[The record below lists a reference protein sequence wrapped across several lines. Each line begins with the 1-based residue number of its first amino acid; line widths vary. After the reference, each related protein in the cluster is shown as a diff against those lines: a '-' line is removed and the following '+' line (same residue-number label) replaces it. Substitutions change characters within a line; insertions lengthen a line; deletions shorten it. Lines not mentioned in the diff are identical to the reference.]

1 MGNGIAIVVDGFAT
15 RTRWRSKRQTMYRKT
30 TLIRMTL
37 ALSIATFLVP
47 EVTAQTSS
55 TETPMTETLR
65 IATFNVSLY
74 GKRQGE
80 IRERLSDRDDLQA
93 KRIAS
98 IVQTVRPDVL
108 LINELDHEPDAAPAR
123 LLAENYFAVPQS
135 TADGDGKLSPVSFP
149 YFYSAPSNTG
159 IDSTLDLNNDG
170 QLGSGNDAWGYG
182 IYPGQ
187 YSMTVYSRFPIDTA
201 SIRSFQ
207 KFLWKD
213 LPGAIRPVD
222 PRPVDLSPHASARG
236 HAAPLDH
243 ASAWHQGVDFDTSIK
258 STGRP
263 ATGQPYY
270 DDATWSKLRL
280 SSKNHIDVPIQIG
293 DRVLHVLASHPT
305 PPVFDGPE
313 DRNGARNHDEI
324 EFWNHYLSDDDAA
337 DTWLIDDDG
346 RAGPLDADAS
356 FVVMG
361 DLNADPID
369 GSGRRE
375 AITRLLNH
383 PRTRDVQ
390 QSKTADFGRNG
401 LMRVDFVLPSKDLNV
416 IDSGVFWPTGDDP
429 QSKWIKASDHRLVW
443 IDVKR

>member
-1 MGNGIAIVVDGFAT
+1 
-15 RTRWRSKRQTMYRKT
+15 MYRKT
-30 TLIRMTL
+30 TWIRMTL

-47 EVTAQTSS
+47 EVAAQTSS

-80 IRERLSDRDDLQA
+80 IRERLSARDDRQA

-98 IVQTVRPDVL
+98 IVQTIRPDVL

-123 LLAENYFAVPQS
+123 LLAENYFAVAQNN
-135 TADGDGKLSPVSFP
+135 ANGDGKLPPVIFP
-149 YFYSAPSNTG
+149 YIYSAPSNTG

-207 KFLWKD
+207 TLRWKD

-222 PRPVDLSPHASARG
+222 
-236 HAAPLDH
+236 
-243 ASAWHQGVDFDTSIK
+243 
-258 STGRP
+258 P

-383 PRTRDVQ
+383 SRTRDVQ

-429 QSKWIKASDHRLVW
+429 QSTWIKASDHRLVW

>member
-1 MGNGIAIVVDGFAT
+1 
-15 RTRWRSKRQTMYRKT
+15 
-30 TLIRMTL
+30 MTL

-47 EVTAQTSS
+47 EVAAQTSS

-80 IRERLSDRDDLQA
+80 IRERLSARDDRQA

-98 IVQTVRPDVL
+98 IVQTIRPDVL

-123 LLAENYFAVPQS
+123 LLAENYFAVAQNN
-135 TADGDGKLSPVSFP
+135 ANGDGKLPPVIFP
-149 YFYSAPSNTG
+149 YIYSAPSNTG

-207 KFLWKD
+207 TLRWKD

-222 PRPVDLSPHASARG
+222 
-236 HAAPLDH
+236 
-243 ASAWHQGVDFDTSIK
+243 
-258 STGRP
+258 P

-383 PRTRDVQ
+383 SRTRDVQ

-429 QSKWIKASDHRLVW
+429 QSTWIKASDHRLVW

>member
-1 MGNGIAIVVDGFAT
+1 
-15 RTRWRSKRQTMYRKT
+15 MYRKT

-47 EVTAQTSS
+47 EVAAQTSS

-80 IRERLSDRDDLQA
+80 IRERLSARDDRQA

-98 IVQTVRPDVL
+98 IVQTIRPDVL

-123 LLAENYFAVPQS
+123 LLAENYFAVAQNY
-135 TADGDGKLSPVSFP
+135 ADGDGKLSPVIFP
-149 YFYSAPSNTG
+149 YIYSAPSNTG

-207 KFLWKD
+207 KLRWKD

-222 PRPVDLSPHASARG
+222 P
-236 HAAPLDH
+236 
-243 ASAWHQGVDFDTSIK
+243 T
-258 STGRP
+258 
-263 ATGQPYY
+263 TGQPYY

-293 DRVLHVLASHPT
+293 DRVIHVLASHPT

-375 AITRLLNH
+375 AILRLLNH

-416 IDSGVFWPTGDDP
+416 IDSGVFWPIGDAP
-429 QSKWIKASDHRLVW
+429 QSTWIKASDHRLVW

>member
-1 MGNGIAIVVDGFAT
+1 
-15 RTRWRSKRQTMYRKT
+15 
-30 TLIRMTL
+30 
-37 ALSIATFLVP
+37 
-47 EVTAQTSS
+47 
-55 TETPMTETLR
+55 MTETLR

-80 IRERLSDRDDLQA
+80 IRERLSARDDRQA

-98 IVQTVRPDVL
+98 IVQTIRPDVL

-123 LLAENYFAVPQS
+123 LLAENYFAVAQNY
-135 TADGDGKLSPVSFP
+135 ADGDGKLSPVIFP
-149 YFYSAPSNTG
+149 YIYSAPSNTG

-207 KFLWKD
+207 KLRWKD

-222 PRPVDLSPHASARG
+222 P
-236 HAAPLDH
+236 
-243 ASAWHQGVDFDTSIK
+243 T
-258 STGRP
+258 
-263 ATGQPYY
+263 TGQPYY

-293 DRVLHVLASHPT
+293 DRVIHVLASHPT

-375 AITRLLNH
+375 AILRLLNH

-416 IDSGVFWPTGDDP
+416 IDSGVFWPIGDAP
-429 QSKWIKASDHRLVW
+429 QSTWIKASDHRLVW

>member
-1 MGNGIAIVVDGFAT
+1 MGNGIPNVVDGFAT
-15 RTRWRSKRQTMYRKT
+15 GTRLRSKRQTMYRKT

-47 EVTAQTSS
+47 EATAQTSS

-65 IATFNVSLY
+65 IATFNASLY
-74 GKRQGE
+74 GKRQGQV
-80 IRERLSDRDDLQA
+80 RERLSARDDLQA

-98 IVQTVRPDVL
+98 IVQTIRPDVL

-123 LLAENYFAVPQS
+123 LLAENYFAVPQNTGQN
-135 TADGDGKLSPVSFP
+135 TADGEGDGKLSPIVFP

-207 KFLWKD
+207 KLRWKD
-213 LPGAIRPVD
+213 LPGAIRP
-222 PRPVDLSPHASARG
+222 
-236 HAAPLDH
+236 LD
-243 ASAWHQGVDFDTSIK
+243 
-258 STGRP
+258 P

-280 SSKNHIDVPIQIG
+280 SSKNHIDVPIQVGERLI
-293 DRVLHVLASHPT
+293 HVLASHPT

-324 EFWNHYLSDDDAA
+324 EFWNHYLSDDDSAN
-337 DTWLIDDDG
+337 TWLIDDDG

-375 AITRLLNH
+375 AIIRLLNH

-390 QSKTADFGRNG
+390 QNKTADFGRNG

-416 IDSGVFWPTGDDP
+416 IDSGVFWPTGDAP
-429 QSKWIKASDHRLVW
+429 QSTWIKASDHRLVW